1 MAPWRAGTAGVAAQ
15 RVVNDPCMRL
25 AYRRVYGQVSLM
37 TGRLAAGGRPGLQ
50 VSASRELVPP
60 RDGGL
65 IALLEV
71 SPARRGEPF
80 HFLTVQPQRF

>member
-37 TGRLAAGGRPGLQ
+37 TGRMAAGGRPGCRSQLRASWFHRETA
-50 VSASRELVPP
+50 VS
-60 RDGGL
+60 
-65 IALLEV
+65 
-71 SPARRGEPF
+71 
-80 HFLTVQPQRF
+80 